1 MNNFFNKFKNYGL
14 LELLVFSSAV
24 YVVGMLLWT
33 ASTRSAVEEKANT
46 VKSNH
51 KQIVDFI
58 NSEINNC
65 GQGDENSKTAWG
77 IHVKVNGYLKVI
89 EYINSNMKMV
99 NPYSSNSEI
108 LKQAQDPRLQAEGKA
123 GQSTEMG
130 VIFLSS
136 QNISSEA
143 GSEWVIGTCVKS
155 PCVAAG
161 NNELTSVYR

>member
-1 MNNFFNKFKNYGL
+1 
-14 LELLVFSSAV
+14 
-24 YVVGMLLWT
+24 
-33 ASTRSAVEEKANT
+33 
-46 VKSNH
+46 
-51 KQIVDFI
+51 
-58 NSEINNC
+58 
-65 GQGDENSKTAWG
+65 
-77 IHVKVNGYLKVI
+77 
-89 EYINSNMKMV
+89 MKMV
-99 NPYSSNSEI
+99 NPYSSSKEI